1 MLQDTR
7 LMNRRNTPYSIVEAT
22 LESPTLA
29 KLIDLSRESNAM
41 LQSIQPLIPFPL
53 RLAIKAGSI
62 DTTANGT
69 TWCLIVEGNAAVA
82 KLRQLLP
89 KFQAHLL
96 SNGKQVTEIRLKV
109 RLITSKR

>member
-1 MLQDTR
+1 
-7 LMNRRNTPYSIVEAT
+7 MNRRNTPYSIEEAT
-22 LESPTLA
+22 QQSPTLA

-41 LQSIQPLIPFPL
+41 LQSIESLIPLPL
-53 RLAIKAGSI
+53 RLAIKAGAI
-62 DTTANGT
+62 DTTTDGT

-96 SNGKQVTEIRLKV
+96 SRGKQITEIRLKV
-109 RLITSKR
+109 SLITFKQ

>member
-1 MLQDTR
+1 
-7 LMNRRNTPYSIVEAT
+7 MNRRNTPFSIEEAT
-22 LESPTLA
+22 QESPTLV

-41 LQSIQPLIPFPL
+41 LQSILPLIPQNL
-53 RLAIKAGSI
+53 RPSIKAGPV
-62 DTTANGT
+62 DRALNGT

-96 SNGKQVTEIRLKV
+96 SNGKQITGIRLKV
-109 RLITSKR
+109 QLVRKN